1 MALPILHGASYS
13 VYVRIAR
20 LAFEEKG
27 VAYELA
33 PVDVF
38 RAGGP
43 PADYLRLQPFGRIPA
58 LRHGDFTLYETDAIV
73 RYVDEAFEGPPLSPR
88 APRDRARMTQV
99 MRILDSYG
107 YPSLVWGVYVREAG
121 APEDRDPERLTAA
134 LAPSERCLSVL
145 EELLGGAFFVGE
157 APSLADLHAAPM
169 LTYLA
174 LAPSGRRLLAAQPK
188 LRAWLARMAQ
198 RPSLAA
204 TRFPAEG
211 GSGSV

>member
-1 MALPILHGASYS
+1 MIPPTLYGAPYS

-27 VAYELA
+27 VDYELM

-38 RAGGP
+38 QAGGP
-43 PADYLRLQPFGRIPA
+43 STDYLRLQPFGKIPA
-58 LRHGDFTLYETDAIV
+58 LRHGDFALYETDAIV
-73 RYVDEAFEGPPLSPR
+73 RYVEEAFEGPPLAPATPR
-88 APRDRARMTQV
+88 ARARMTQV

-121 APEDRDPERLTAA
+121 APEDRDPERLAAA
-134 LAPSERCLSVL
+134 LAPSRRCLSVL
-145 EELLGGAFFVGE
+145 EGLLGGDFFLGDS
-157 APSLADLHAAPM
+157 PTLADLHAAPM

-174 LAPSGRRLLAAQPK
+174 LAPSGRRLLAEQPR
-188 LRAWLARMAQ
+188 LSAWLARMAQ

-211 GSGSV
+211 DAG